1 MTLYLQV
8 LSPRSDIGQYL
19 AGKGR
24 RRKIRD
30 NVDRDKDKENNL
42 NFDIKPEEATDPATM
57 VTCLT
62 LLFPTSKTPLLSN
75 WLFPIHY
82 L

>member
-1 MTLYLQV
+1 MQV

-30 NVDRDKDKENNL
+30 NVDRDKDKENNSL

-57 VTCLT
+57 VSCYSFLYNFLYTAYKKR
-62 LLFPTSKTPLLSN
+62 FMS
-75 WLFPIHY
+75 
-82 L
+82 